1 MWLKSQARVAG
12 SLRASSAF
20 SIAEF
25 ISGIEMRA
33 WSCFARN
40 KDFQCVSVPTLRHY
54 NISQAPFSPTL
65 MGPEMKQ
72 VIPRTTIV
80 RGQPTPA

>member
-1 MWLKSQARVAG
+1 MWLKSQARIVS
-12 SLRASSAF
+12 SLRASSVF

-33 WSCFARN
+33 WSGFAGN
-40 KDFQCVSVPTLRHY
+40 KDFQCVSVTNLRHY

-72 VIPRTTIV
+72 VI
-80 RGQPTPA
+80 QEQQ